1 VAGALFRAALVAN
14 CFRGALPPV
23 DFLAVCFVLA
33 ILVEN
38 DKTVREPMI
47 IIHYSEDTKQ
57 MSMLAFDWLFKNG
70 ASLNPQNGSK
80 CAQIKMLVTFTAANQ
95 KAAFIRRLVTFSAC

>member
-1 VAGALFRAALVAN
+1 VAGALLRAALVAN

-38 DKTVREPMI
+38 DKTFREPLI
-47 IIHYSEDTKQ
+47 IIHYTVDTKQ
-57 MSMLAFDWLFKNG
+57 MLILAFDWLFKNG
-70 ASLNPQNGSK
+70 TSLNPQNGSK
-80 CAQIKMLVTFTAANQ
+80 CTPIKLRFTFAAANQ
-95 KAAFIRRLVTFSAC
+95 QAGFIRG